1 MNEIVKNLMSNFQG
15 IKFIM
20 LADGQIDYILDNL
33 VNTLDLPGAVVE
45 LGCNVGM
52 TTTFMQRLLNAVE
65 SDKDI
70 HVYESF
76 KGLPEK
82 TEGDGETASVAGE
95 STVSKQ
101 DFINTVKLAGL
112 KLPVINEGWFREI
125 PDEQYPD
132 KICFAF
138 FDGDFYSSITDSFEK
153 VYHKMV
159 PGGIILVH
167 DYAWQNYPGV
177 QKACEDFLKDKPERM
192 TQEINGI
199 GKMIKE

>member
-1 MNEIVKNLMSNFQG
+1 MSNFQG

>member
-1 MNEIVKNLMSNFQG
+1 MSNFQG

-192 TQEINGI
+192 TQEIDGI
-199 GKMIKE
+199 GKMTKL

>member
-1 MNEIVKNLMSNFQG
+1 MNEIVKNLMSDFQG

-33 VNTLDLPGAVVE
+33 ASTLDLPGAVVE

-52 TTTFMQRLLNAVE
+52 TTSFMQRFLDLAGSN
-65 SDKDI
+65 KDI

-95 STVSKQ
+95 STVSIH
-101 DFINTVKLAGL
+101 DFINTFKLA
-112 KLPVINEGWFREI
+112 KLRTPYINEGWFREI

-132 KICFAF
+132 QICFAF
-138 FDGDFYSSITDSFEK
+138 FDGDFYSSIIDSFEK

-159 PGGIILVH
+159 TGGIILVH
-167 DYAWQNYPGV
+167 DFMWQNYPGV
-177 QKACEDFLKDKPERM
+177 QKACEDFLKEKPEKM

-199 GKMIKE
+199 GKMTKL

>member
-1 MNEIVKNLMSNFQG
+1 MREIVKNLMANFQG

-33 VNTLDLPGAVVE
+33 ANTLDLPGAVLE

-52 TTTFMQRLLNAVE
+52 TTTFIQRLLNAAE

-95 STVSKQ
+95 STVSKH
-101 DFINTVKLAGL
+101 DFINTFKLAGL

-153 VYHKMV
+153 VYYKMV

-177 QKACEDFLKDKPERM
+177 QKACEDFLKDKPEKIV
-192 TQEINGI
+192 QDIYGI
-199 GKMIKE
+199 GKMVKE